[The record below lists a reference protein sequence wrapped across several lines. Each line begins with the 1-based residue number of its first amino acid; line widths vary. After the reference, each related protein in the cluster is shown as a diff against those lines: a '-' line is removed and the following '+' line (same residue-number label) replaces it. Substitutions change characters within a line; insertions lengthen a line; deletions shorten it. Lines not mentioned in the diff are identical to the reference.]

1 MFVIPKYNFLKINAI
16 ILSLVIGLCTATAF
30 SAESTNT
37 PQAVT
42 NAAANSVTNDIDEID
57 EITENGIY
65 INKYVEDE
73 YWLVTDYY
81 YEPVEHSR
89 FVKKLLKFLGIGKW
103 SEFTIPN
110 YLATIS
116 KNVGMHCASLD
127 NEKNKNIEESVR
139 KLHEELGVGYNVNI
153 DGKLL
158 PPHLRYKARQMID
171 EDIAVNPSHF
181 LLFFICVFLCL
192 ILHRYR
198 KNSTLITYFVCIIVG
213 FVLLSGWFGWSPY
226 NSRRQLPLFVLA
238 APFIAVVLER
248 LTKRPIILEIVC
260 VLLLVF
266 SYPWVMHN
274 SIRRLKGKETVFNIP
289 RNKQY
294 FRKFEHLRLPYE
306 TVSTFIKEQ
315 KYNKIGIY
323 CKRNATE
330 YPLLTLIKQKYPEAR
345 IEHIGVENV
354 SSKYVDKIPFI
365 PDIIISLSYEDMGFW
380 FDDIYWENIWT
391 YGGVGIYVKNETR
404 DPKTEAGKMGSSET
418 ELKSKITN
426 QKSKIRGQKTVAGK
440 MGSSETEL
448 KSKITNQKSKISRL
462 YGKLK
467 TESHDINSALTNNS
481 AVNKNINPLTHR
493 PADLNAAVWQ
503 IFNDLDSQILKNGRF
518 LDGMDDWHYWQYGGA
533 NTNKITVK
541 NNVLKI
547 ENPFKKLIGIQ
558 QSVNVVSGTVYK
570 LSGVAR
576 SVATTQ
582 SDIIFGGRI
591 AFFLPPQKEQQL
603 VWTSEYNQWS
613 QKELVF
619 TNEVTGTAAILVH
632 LGYGN
637 VGTTGEFT
645 NIRLEQQ

>member
-1 MFVIPKYNFLKINAI
+1 MSSQPHNFSASLSFAI
-16 ILSLVIGLCTATAF
+16 LLSLAITFGVYAV
-30 SAESTNT
+30 ENTNGT
-37 PQAVT
+37 EA
-42 NAAANSVTNDIDEID
+42 VTNDIDQIN
-57 EITENGIY
+57 NGIY
-65 INKYVEDE
+65 TNYYIEDDF
-73 YWLVTDYY
+73 WMRTDYY
-81 YEPVEHSR
+81 EPREHS
-89 FVKKLLKFLGIGKW
+89 FLVAKMLKFLGVGKW

-116 KNVGMHCASLD
+116 KNIGMHCASFD
-127 NEKNKNIEESVR
+127 NEKNKEIEESVR
-139 KLHEELGVGYNVNI
+139 KLHEDLGVSYNVYVGT
-153 DGKLL
+153 DKPL
-158 PPHLRYKARQMID
+158 PPHLHYKVRQMID

-181 LLFFICVFLCL
+181 LLFIVCVILC
-192 ILHRYR
+192 IIFQRYR
-198 KNSTLITYFVCIIVG
+198 KNPTLIVYFICIIIG

-226 NSRRQLPLFVLA
+226 NSRRQLPLFILG
-238 APFIAVVLER
+238 APFIAVILER
-248 LTKRPIILEIVC
+248 LTKRPIILETVC
-260 VLLLVF
+260 VLLLLF

-274 SIRRLKGKETVFNIP
+274 SIRQLKGKTTVFNMP
-289 RNKQY
+289 RNEQY
-294 FRKFEHLRLPYE
+294 FRKFENLRLPYE

-315 KYNKIGIY
+315 KYNKVGIF

-330 YPLLTLIKQKYPEAR
+330 YPLLALIKQKSPKVQ
-345 IEHIGVENV
+345 IEHIGVENI
-354 SSKYVDKIPFI
+354 SAKYAPKEPFM
-365 PDIIISLSYEDMGFW
+365 PEIIISLPYEDMGFW
-380 FDDIYWENIWT
+380 FDEIYWDNIWT
-391 YGGVGIYVKNETR
+391 YGGVGIYVKETR
-404 DPKTEAGKMGSSET
+404 SQVESETPASAGQEFNPDGIKDSIGQGVEGSSEPP
-418 ELKSKITN
+418 EP
-426 QKSKIRGQKTVAGK
+426 GK
-440 MGSSETEL
+440 
-448 KSKITNQKSKISRL
+448 RL

-467 TESHDINSALTNNS
+467 TDLDDKNFELTNNV

-493 PADLNAAVWQ
+493 PADLSAAVWQ
-503 IFNDLDSQILKNGRF
+503 IFNDLDSQIVKNGRF
-518 LDGMDDWHYWQYGGA
+518 LDGMDDWNYWQYGVTH
-533 NTNKITVK
+533 TNKVIVK

-619 TNEVTGTAAILVH
+619 TNEVTGEASILVH
-632 LGYGN
+632 LGYGS